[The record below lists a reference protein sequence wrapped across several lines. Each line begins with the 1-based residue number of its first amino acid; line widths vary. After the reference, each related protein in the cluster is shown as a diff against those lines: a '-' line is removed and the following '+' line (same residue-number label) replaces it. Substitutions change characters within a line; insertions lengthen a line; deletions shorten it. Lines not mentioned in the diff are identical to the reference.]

1 MANKLIDST
10 ILNYFK
16 QQLDKLFVKQVSG
29 KGLSTNDYTSEEKT
43 KLSGIANGAQKNVIE
58 KVKVNGTILD
68 IEDKDKSV
76 YITVPVMVSELDND
90 IGYAKKTELPTKLS
104 ALTNDLGYVTVKNVQ
119 SSINMALSD
128 YALKSD
134 ISSMYKF
141 KGSVDT
147 YDKLPTSGQT
157 VGDSYNVKG
166 ADKSHGIKKGDNVV
180 WTGTEWDVL
189 SGTVDLS
196 GYMDKTSYTIATST
210 DIDSIFT
217 S

>member
-29 KGLSTNDYTSEEKT
+29 KGLSTNDYTSTEKN
-43 KLSGIANGAQKNVIE
+43 KLSGIASGAQANVIE
-58 KVKVNGTILD
+58 SVKVNGTAL
-68 IEDKDKSV
+68 SV
-76 YITVPVMVSELDND
+76 TSKAVNVTVPTKTSQLQNDSTYVKKSEIPTKVSEFNND
-90 IGYAKKTELPTKLS
+90 MS
-104 ALTNDLGYVTVKNVQ
+104 YVTANNIIVMLK
-119 SSINMALSD
+119 D

-134 ISSMYKF
+134 VSSMYKY
-141 KGSVDT
+141 KGSVDS
-147 YDKLPTSGQT
+147 YDELPTSGQT

-166 ADKSHGIKKGDNVV
+166 TDSSHGIKKGDNVV

-210 DIDSIFT
+210 DIDSMFA

>member
-43 KLSGIANGAQKNVIE
+43 KLSGIASGAQANVIE
-58 KVKVNGTILD
+58 IVKVNGTAL
-68 IEDKDKSV
+68 SV
-76 YITVPVMVSELDND
+76 TSKAVNVTVPT
-90 IGYAKKTELPTKLS
+90 KTS
-104 ALTNDLGYVTVKNVQ
+104 QLTNDSTYVKKSEIPTQVSEFNNDMSYVTANNIIVMLK
-119 SSINMALSD
+119 D

-134 ISSMYKF
+134 VSSMYKY
-141 KGSVDT
+141 KGSVDS
-147 YDKLPTSGQT
+147 YAKLPTSGQT
-157 VGDSYNVKG
+157 VGDSYNVKS
-166 ADKSHGIKKGDNVV
+166 ADSSHGIRKGDNVV

-210 DIDSIFT
+210 DIDSMFT

>member
-10 ILNYFK
+10 MLNYFK

-29 KGLSTNDYTSEEKT
+29 KMLSTNDYTSAEKQ
-43 KLSGIANGAQKNVIE
+43 KLSGIASGAQVNVIE
-58 KVKVNGTILD
+58 IVKVNGTALSATS
-68 IEDKDKSV
+68 KAV
-76 YITVPVMVSELDND
+76 NVTVPTKTSQLQND
-90 IGYAKKTELPTKLS
+90 STYVKRTELPTKLS
-104 ALTNDLGYVTVKNVQ
+104 AFQNDLGYVTNNNVQ
-119 SSINMALSD
+119 ASINMALSG
-128 YALKSD
+128 YAMKSD
-134 ISSMYKF
+134 ISSMYKY
-141 KGSVDT
+141 KGSVDS
-147 YDKLPTSGQT
+147 YDELPTSGQT

-166 ADKSHGIKKGDNVV
+166 TDSSHGIKKGDNVV

-196 GYMDKTSYTIATST
+196 GYMDKASYTIATST

>member
-29 KGLSTNDYTSEEKT
+29 KGLSTNDYTSTEKN
-43 KLSGIANGAQKNVIE
+43 KLSGIASGAQANVIE
-58 KVKVNGTILD
+58 SVKVNGTAL
-68 IEDKDKSV
+68 SV
-76 YITVPVMVSELDND
+76 TSKAVNVTVPTKTSQLQNDSTYVKKSEIPTKVSEFNND
-90 IGYAKKTELPTKLS
+90 MS
-104 ALTNDLGYVTVKNVQ
+104 YVTANNIIVMLK
-119 SSINMALSD
+119 D

-134 ISSMYKF
+134 VSSMYKY
-141 KGSVDT
+141 KGSVDS
-147 YDKLPTSGQT
+147 YAKLPTSGQT
-157 VGDSYNVKG
+157 VGDSYNVKS
-166 ADKSHGIKKGDNVV
+166 ADSSHGIRKGDNVV

-196 GYMDKTSYTIATST
+196 GYMDKTSYTIANST
-210 DIDSIFT
+210 DIDSMFT

>member
-10 ILNYFK
+10 MLNYFK
-16 QQLDKLFVKQVSG
+16 RQLDKLFVKQESG

-43 KLSGIANGAQKNVIE
+43 KLSGIASGSQANVIE
-58 KVKVNGTILD
+58 SVKVNGTAL
-68 IEDKDKSV
+68 SV
-76 YITVPVMVSELDND
+76 TSKAVNVTVPTKTSQLQND
-90 IGYAKKTELPTKLS
+90 STYVKKAELPTKLS
-104 ALTNDLGYVTVKNVQ
+104 ALTNDVGYVTVKNVQ

-134 ISSMYKF
+134 ISSMYKY
-141 KGSVDT
+141 KGSVDS

-166 ADKSHGIKKGDNVV
+166 TDSSHGIKKGDNVV

>member
-10 ILNYFK
+10 MLNYFK
-16 QQLDKLFVKQVSG
+16 QQLDKLFVKKISG

-43 KLSGIANGAQKNVIE
+43 KLSGIASGAQANVIE
-58 KVKVNGTILD
+58 SVKVNGTALSITS
-68 IEDKDKSV
+68 KAV
-76 YITVPVMVSELDND
+76 NVTVPTKTSQLQND
-90 IGYAKKTELPTKLS
+90 STYVKKAELPTKLS
-104 ALTNDLGYVTVKNVQ
+104 ALQNDLGYVTNNNVQ
-119 SSINMALSD
+119 ASINTALSG
-128 YALKSD
+128 YAMKSD
-134 ISSMYKF
+134 ISSMYKY
-141 KGSVDT
+141 KGSVDS
-147 YDKLPTSGQT
+147 YDELPTSGQT

-166 ADKSHGIKKGDNVV
+166 TDSSHGIKKGDNVV

-210 DIDSIFT
+210 DIDSMFT

>member
-10 ILNYFK
+10 TLNYFK
-16 QQLDKLFVKQVSG
+16 QQLDKLFVKKISG

-43 KLSGIANGAQKNVIE
+43 KLSGIARGAQANVIE
-58 KVKVNGTILD
+58 SVNVNGTAL
-68 IEDKDKSV
+68 SV
-76 YITVPVMVSELDND
+76 TSKAVNVTVPT
-90 IGYAKKTELPTKLS
+90 KTS
-104 ALTNDLGYVTVKNVQ
+104 QLTNDSTYVKKAEIPTKVSEFNNDMSYVTANNITVMLK
-119 SSINMALSD
+119 D

-134 ISSMYKF
+134 VSSMYKY
-141 KGSVDT
+141 KGSVDS
-147 YDKLPTSGQT
+147 YDKLPTGGQT

-166 ADKSHGIKKGDNVV
+166 TDSSHGIKKGDNVV

-210 DIDSIFT
+210 DIDSMFT

>member
-29 KGLSTNDYTSEEKT
+29 KGLSTNDYTSAEKT
-43 KLSGIANGAQKNVIE
+43 KLSGIASGAQANVIE
-58 KVKVNGTILD
+58 SVKVNGTAL
-68 IEDKDKSV
+68 SV
-76 YITVPVMVSELDND
+76 TSKAVNVTVPT
-90 IGYAKKTELPTKLS
+90 KTS
-104 ALTNDLGYVTVKNVQ
+104 QLTNDSTYVKKSEIPTKVSEFNNDMSYITANNIIVMLK
-119 SSINMALSD
+119 D

-134 ISSMYKF
+134 VSSMYKY
-141 KGSVDT
+141 KGSVDS
-147 YDKLPTSGQT
+147 YAKLPTSGQT
-157 VGDSYNVKG
+157 VGDSYNVKS
-166 ADKSHGIKKGDNVV
+166 ADSSHGIIKGDNVV

-196 GYMDKTSYTIATST
+196 GYMDKASYTIATST
-210 DIDSIFT
+210 DIDSMFT

>member
-16 QQLDKLFVKQVSG
+16 QQLDKLFVKQESG
-29 KGLSTNDYTSEEKT
+29 KGLSTNDYTTTEKT
-43 KLSGIANGAQKNVIE
+43 KLEAIESGAQVNVIE
-58 KVKVNGTILD
+58 SVNVNGTAL
-68 IEDKDKSV
+68 SV
-76 YITVPVMVSELDND
+76 TSKAVNVTVPT
-90 IGYAKKTELPTKLS
+90 KTS
-104 ALTNDLGYVTVKNVQ
+104 QLTNDSTYVKKSEIPTKVSEFNNDMSYVTANNIIVMLK
-119 SSINMALSD
+119 D

-134 ISSMYKF
+134 VSSMYKY
-141 KGSVDT
+141 KGSVDS
-147 YDKLPTSGQT
+147 YDELPTSGQT

-166 ADKSHGIKKGDNVV
+166 ADSSHGIRKGDNVV

-196 GYMDKTSYTIATST
+196 SYMDKTSYTIATST
-210 DIDSIFT
+210 DIDSMFT

>member
-29 KGLSTNDYTSEEKT
+29 KGLSTNDYTSAEKE
-43 KLSGIANGAQKNVIE
+43 KLSGIASGAQANVIE
-58 KVKVNGTILD
+58 SVKVNGTAL
-68 IEDKDKSV
+68 SV
-76 YITVPVMVSELDND
+76 TSKAVNVTVPTKTSQLQNDSTYVKKSEIPTKVSEFNND
-90 IGYAKKTELPTKLS
+90 MS
-104 ALTNDLGYVTVKNVQ
+104 YVTANNIIVMLK
-119 SSINMALSD
+119 D

-134 ISSMYKF
+134 VSSMYKY
-141 KGSVDT
+141 KGSVDS
-147 YDKLPTSGQT
+147 YAKLPTSGQT
-157 VGDSYNVKG
+157 VGDSYNVKS
-166 ADKSHGIKKGDNVV
+166 ADSSHGIRKGDNVV

-189 SGTVDLS
+189 SGTVDMS

-210 DIDSIFT
+210 DIDAIFN

>member
-29 KGLSTNDYTSEEKT
+29 KGLSTNDYTSTEKN
-43 KLSGIANGAQKNVIE
+43 KLSGIASGAQANVIE
-58 KVKVNGTILD
+58 SVKVNGTAL
-68 IEDKDKSV
+68 SV
-76 YITVPVMVSELDND
+76 TSKAVNVTVPT
-90 IGYAKKTELPTKLS
+90 KTS
-104 ALTNDLGYVTVKNVQ
+104 QLTNDSTYVKKAEIPTKVSEFNNDMSYVTANNIIVMLK
-119 SSINMALSD
+119 D

-134 ISSMYKF
+134 VSSMYKY
-141 KGSVDT
+141 KGSVDS
-147 YDKLPTSGQT
+147 YAKLPTSGQT
-157 VGDSYNVKG
+157 VGDSYNVKS
-166 ADKSHGIKKGDNVV
+166 ADSSHGIRKGDNVV

-196 GYMDKTSYTIATST
+196 GYMDKTSYTIADST
-210 DIDSIFT
+210 DIDSMFT

>member
-16 QQLDKLFVKQVSG
+16 QQLDKLFVKQISG
-29 KGLSTNDYTSEEKT
+29 KGLSTNDYTSTEKN
-43 KLSGIANGAQKNVIE
+43 KLSGIASGAQANVIE
-58 KVKVNGTILD
+58 SVKVNGTAL
-68 IEDKDKSV
+68 SV
-76 YITVPVMVSELDND
+76 TSKAVNVTVPTKTSQLQND
-90 IGYAKKTELPTKLS
+90 STYVKKTELPTKLS
-104 ALTNDLGYVTVKNVQ
+104 ALQNDLGYVTNNNVQ
-119 SSINMALSD
+119 TSINMALSG
-128 YALKSD
+128 YAMKSD
-134 ISSMYKF
+134 ISSMYKY
-141 KGSVDT
+141 KGSVDS
-147 YDKLPTSGQT
+147 YDELPTSGQT

-166 ADKSHGIKKGDNVV
+166 TDSSHGIKKGDNVV

-210 DIDSIFT
+210 DIDSMFT

>member
-29 KGLSTNDYTSEEKT
+29 KGLSTNDYTSGEKT
-43 KLSGIANGAQKNVIE
+43 KLSGIASGAQANVIE
-58 KVKVNGTILD
+58 SVKVNGTAL
-68 IEDKDKSV
+68 SV
-76 YITVPVMVSELDND
+76 TSKAVNVTVPTRTSQ
-90 IGYAKKTELPTKLS
+90 
-104 ALTNDLGYVTVKNVQ
+104 LTNDSTYVKKAEIPTQVSEFNNDMSYVTANNIIVMLK
-119 SSINMALSD
+119 D

-134 ISSMYKF
+134 VSSMYKF

-147 YDKLPTSGQT
+147 YANLPTSGQT
-157 VGDSYNVKG
+157 VGDSYNVKS
-166 ADKSHGIKKGDNVV
+166 ADSSHGIRKGDNVV

-210 DIDSIFT
+210 DIDSMFT

>member
-29 KGLSTNDYTSEEKT
+29 KGLSTNDYTSTEKN
-43 KLSGIANGAQKNVIE
+43 KLSGIASGAQANVIE
-58 KVKVNGTILD
+58 SVKVNGTAL
-68 IEDKDKSV
+68 SV
-76 YITVPVMVSELDND
+76 TSKAVNVTVPTKTSQLQNDSTYVKKSEIPTKVSEFNND
-90 IGYAKKTELPTKLS
+90 MS
-104 ALTNDLGYVTVKNVQ
+104 YVTANNIIVMLK
-119 SSINMALSD
+119 D

-134 ISSMYKF
+134 VSSMYKY
-141 KGSVDT
+141 KGSVDS
-147 YDKLPTSGQT
+147 YDELPTSGQT

-166 ADKSHGIKKGDNVV
+166 TDSSHGIKKGDNVV

-210 DIDSIFT
+210 DIDSMFT

>member
-1 MANKLIDST
+1 MASKLIDST
-10 ILNYFK
+10 MLNYFK

-29 KGLSTNDYTSEEKT
+29 KGLSTNDYTSTEKN
-43 KLSGIANGAQKNVIE
+43 KLSGIASGAQANVIE
-58 KVKVNGTILD
+58 SVKVNGTAL
-68 IEDKDKSV
+68 SV
-76 YITVPVMVSELDND
+76 TSKAVNETVPT
-90 IGYAKKTELPTKLS
+90 KTS
-104 ALTNDLGYVTVKNVQ
+104 QLTNDSTYVKKSEIPTKVSEFNNDMSYVTANNIIVMLK
-119 SSINMALSD
+119 D

-134 ISSMYKF
+134 VSSMYKY
-141 KGSVDT
+141 KGSVDS
-147 YDKLPTSGQT
+147 YDELPTSGQT

-166 ADKSHGIKKGDNVV
+166 ADSSHGIKKGDNVV

-210 DIDSIFT
+210 DIDSMFA

>member
-29 KGLSTNDYTSEEKT
+29 KGLSTNDYTSTEKN
-43 KLSGIANGAQKNVIE
+43 KLSGIASGAQANVIE
-58 KVKVNGTILD
+58 SVKVNGTAL
-68 IEDKDKSV
+68 SV
-76 YITVPVMVSELDND
+76 TSKAVNVTVPTKTSQLQNDSTYVKKSEIPTKVSEFNND
-90 IGYAKKTELPTKLS
+90 MS
-104 ALTNDLGYVTVKNVQ
+104 YVTANNIIVMLK
-119 SSINMALSD
+119 D

-134 ISSMYKF
+134 VSSMYKY

-210 DIDSIFT
+210 DIDSMFT

>member
-29 KGLSTNDYTSEEKT
+29 KGLSTNDYTSTEKN
-43 KLSGIANGAQKNVIE
+43 KLSGIASGAQANVIE
-58 KVKVNGTILD
+58 SVKVNGTAL
-68 IEDKDKSV
+68 SV
-76 YITVPVMVSELDND
+76 TSKAVNVTVPTKTSQLQND
-90 IGYAKKTELPTKLS
+90 STYVKRTEVPTKLS
-104 ALTNDLGYVTVKNVQ
+104 AFQNDLGYVTNNNVQ
-119 SSINMALSD
+119 TSINMALSG
-128 YALKSD
+128 YAMKSD
-134 ISSMYKF
+134 ISSMYKY
-141 KGSVDT
+141 KGSVDS
-147 YDKLPTSGQT
+147 YDELPTSGQT

-166 ADKSHGIKKGDNVV
+166 ADSSHGIKKGDNVV

-210 DIDSIFT
+210 DIDSMFA

>member
-10 ILNYFK
+10 MLNYFK

-29 KGLSTNDYTSEEKT
+29 KGLSTNDYTSAEKQ
-43 KLSGIANGAQKNVIE
+43 KLSGIASGAQVNVIE
-58 KVKVNGTILD
+58 IVKVNGTALSATS
-68 IEDKDKSV
+68 KAV
-76 YITVPVMVSELDND
+76 NVTVPTKTSQLQND
-90 IGYAKKTELPTKLS
+90 STYVKKTELPTKLS
-104 ALTNDLGYVTVKNVQ
+104 ALQNDLGYVTVKNVQ

-147 YDKLPTSGQT
+147 YAKLPTSGQT
-157 VGDSYNVKG
+157 VGDSYNVKS
-166 ADKSHGIKKGDNVV
+166 ADSSHGIKKGDNVV

-210 DIDSIFT
+210 DIDSMFT

>member
-29 KGLSTNDYTSEEKT
+29 KGLSTNDYTSTEKN
-43 KLSGIANGAQKNVIE
+43 KLSGIASGAQANVIE
-58 KVKVNGTILD
+58 SVKVNGTAL
-68 IEDKDKSV
+68 SV
-76 YITVPVMVSELDND
+76 TSKAVNVTVPTKTSQLQNDSTYVKKSEIPTKVSEFNND
-90 IGYAKKTELPTKLS
+90 MS
-104 ALTNDLGYVTVKNVQ
+104 YVTANNIIVMLK
-119 SSINMALSD
+119 D

-134 ISSMYKF
+134 VSSMYKY
-141 KGSVDT
+141 KGSVDS
-147 YDKLPTSGQT
+147 YAKLPTSGQT
-157 VGDSYNVKG
+157 VGDSYNVKS
-166 ADKSHGIKKGDNVV
+166 ADSSHGIRKGDNVV

-196 GYMDKTSYTIATST
+196 GYMDKTSYTIADST
-210 DIDSIFT
+210 DIDSMFT

>member
-29 KGLSTNDYTSEEKT
+29 KGLSTNDYTSTEKN
-43 KLSGIANGAQKNVIE
+43 KLSGIASGAQVNVIE
-58 KVKVNGTILD
+58 SVKVNGTAL
-68 IEDKDKSV
+68 SV
-76 YITVPVMVSELDND
+76 TSKAVNVTVPTKTSQLQNDSTYVKKSEIPTKVSEFNND
-90 IGYAKKTELPTKLS
+90 MS
-104 ALTNDLGYVTVKNVQ
+104 YVTSNNIIVMLK
-119 SSINMALSD
+119 D

-134 ISSMYKF
+134 VSSMYKY
-141 KGSVDT
+141 KGSVDS
-147 YDKLPTSGQT
+147 YDELPTSGQT

-166 ADKSHGIKKGDNVV
+166 ADSSHGIKKGDNVV

-196 GYMDKTSYTIATST
+196 GYMDKKSYTIATST
-210 DIDSIFT
+210 DIDSMFT

>member
-29 KGLSTNDYTSEEKT
+29 KGLSTNDYTSTEKN
-43 KLSGIANGAQKNVIE
+43 KLSGIASGAQANVIE
-58 KVKVNGTILD
+58 SVKVNGTAL
-68 IEDKDKSV
+68 SV
-76 YITVPVMVSELDND
+76 TSKAVNVTVPTKTSQLQND
-90 IGYAKKTELPTKLS
+90 STYVKKTELPTKLS
-104 ALTNDLGYVTVKNVQ
+104 ALQNDLGYVTNNNVQ
-119 SSINMALSD
+119 ASINMALSG
-128 YALKSD
+128 YAMKSD
-134 ISSMYKF
+134 ISSMYKY
-141 KGSVDT
+141 KGSVDS
-147 YDKLPTSGQT
+147 YDELPTSGQT

-166 ADKSHGIKKGDNVV
+166 TDSSHGIKKGDNVV

-210 DIDSIFT
+210 DIDSMFT

>member
-29 KGLSTNDYTSEEKT
+29 KGLSTNDYTSTEKN
-43 KLSGIANGAQKNVIE
+43 KLSGIASGAQANVIE
-58 KVKVNGTILD
+58 SVKVNGTAL
-68 IEDKDKSV
+68 SV
-76 YITVPVMVSELDND
+76 TSKAVNVTVPTKTSQLQND
-90 IGYAKKTELPTKLS
+90 STYVKKTEVPTKLS
-104 ALTNDLGYVTVKNVQ
+104 ALQNDLGYVTNNNVQ
-119 SSINMALSD
+119 TSINMALSG
-128 YALKSD
+128 YAMKSD
-134 ISSMYKF
+134 ISSMYKY
-141 KGSVDT
+141 KGSVDS
-147 YDKLPTSGQT
+147 YDELPTSGQT

-166 ADKSHGIKKGDNVV
+166 ADSSHGIKKGDNVV

-210 DIDSIFT
+210 DIDSMFA

>member
-29 KGLSTNDYTSEEKT
+29 KGLSTNDYTSTEKN
-43 KLSGIANGAQKNVIE
+43 KLSGIASGAQANVIE
-58 KVKVNGTILD
+58 SVKVNGTAL
-68 IEDKDKSV
+68 SV
-76 YITVPVMVSELDND
+76 TSKAVNVTVPTKTSQLKNDSTYVKKSEIPNKVSEFNND
-90 IGYAKKTELPTKLS
+90 MS
-104 ALTNDLGYVTVKNVQ
+104 YVTANNIIVMLK
-119 SSINMALSD
+119 D

-134 ISSMYKF
+134 VSSMYKY
-141 KGSVDT
+141 KGSVDS
-147 YDKLPTSGQT
+147 YDELPTSGQT

-166 ADKSHGIKKGDNVV
+166 TDSSHGIKKGDNVV

-210 DIDSIFT
+210 DIDSMFT

>member
-29 KGLSTNDYTSEEKT
+29 KGLSTNDYTSTEKN
-43 KLSGIANGAQKNVIE
+43 KLSGIASGAQANVIE
-58 KVKVNGTILD
+58 SVKVNGTAL
-68 IEDKDKSV
+68 SV
-76 YITVPVMVSELDND
+76 TSKAVNVTVPTKTSQLQND
-90 IGYAKKTELPTKLS
+90 STYVKKTEVPTKLS

-147 YDKLPTSGQT
+147 YANLPNSGQT

-166 ADKSHGIKKGDNVV
+166 ADSSHGIKKGDNVV

-210 DIDSIFT
+210 DIDSMFA

>member
-16 QQLDKLFVKQVSG
+16 QQLDKFFVKQVSG

-43 KLSGIANGAQKNVIE
+43 KLSGIASGAQANVIE
-58 KVKVNGTILD
+58 SVKVNGTAL
-68 IEDKDKSV
+68 SV
-76 YITVPVMVSELDND
+76 TSKAVNVTVPT
-90 IGYAKKTELPTKLS
+90 KTS
-104 ALTNDLGYVTVKNVQ
+104 QLTNDSTYVKKSEIPTQVSEFNNDMSYVTANNIIVMLK
-119 SSINMALSD
+119 D

-134 ISSMYKF
+134 VSSMYKY
-141 KGSVDT
+141 KGSVDS

-157 VGDSYNVKG
+157 AGDSYNVKS
-166 ADKSHGIKKGDNVV
+166 ADSSHGIRKGDNVV

-210 DIDSIFT
+210 DIDSMFT

>member
-1 MANKLIDST
+1 MANKLINST

-134 ISSMYKF
+134 ISSMYKY
-141 KGSVDT
+141 KGSVDS
-147 YDKLPTSGQT
+147 YDELPTSGQT

-166 ADKSHGIKKGDNVV
+166 TDSSHGIKKGDNVV

-210 DIDSIFT
+210 DIDSMFT

>member
-29 KGLSTNDYTSEEKT
+29 KGLSTNDYTSTEKN
-43 KLSGIANGAQKNVIE
+43 KLSGIASGAQANVIE
-58 KVKVNGTILD
+58 SVKVNGTAL
-68 IEDKDKSV
+68 SV
-76 YITVPVMVSELDND
+76 TSKAVNVTVPTKTSQLQNDSTYVKKSEIPTKVSEFNND
-90 IGYAKKTELPTKLS
+90 MS
-104 ALTNDLGYVTVKNVQ
+104 YVTANNIIVMLK
-119 SSINMALSD
+119 D

-134 ISSMYKF
+134 VSSMYKF

-166 ADKSHGIKKGDNVV
+166 ADSSHGIKKGDNVV

-210 DIDSIFT
+210 DIDSMFT

>member
-10 ILNYFK
+10 MLNYFK
-16 QQLDKLFVKQVSG
+16 QQLDKLFVKKISG
-29 KGLSTNDYTSEEKT
+29 KGLSTNDYTSAEKE
-43 KLSGIANGAQKNVIE
+43 KLSGIASGAQKNVIE
-58 KVKVNGTILD
+58 KVMVNGTNLS

-76 YITVPVMVSELDND
+76 RITVPVMVSELDND
-90 IGYAKKTELPTKLS
+90 VNYVKKIELPTKLS
-104 ALTNDLGYVTVKNVQ
+104 SFANDVGYATTNNVQ
-119 SSINMALSD
+119 TSINMALSD

-147 YDKLPTSGQT
+147 YAKLPTSGQT
-157 VGDSYNVKG
+157 VGDSYNVKS
-166 ADKSHGIKKGDNVV
+166 ADSSHGIRKGDNVV

-189 SGTVDLS
+189 SGTVDMS
-196 GYMDKTSYTIATST
+196 GYMDKTSYTIAIST
-210 DIDSIFT
+210 DIDAIFN

>member
-10 ILNYFK
+10 MLNYFK
-16 QQLDKLFVKQVSG
+16 QQLDKFFVKQVSG
-29 KGLSTNDYTSEEKT
+29 KGLSTNDYTSTEKN
-43 KLSGIANGAQKNVIE
+43 KLSGIASGAQANVIE
-58 KVKVNGTILD
+58 SVKVNGTAL
-68 IEDKDKSV
+68 SV
-76 YITVPVMVSELDND
+76 TSKAVNVTVPT
-90 IGYAKKTELPTKLS
+90 KTS
-104 ALTNDLGYVTVKNVQ
+104 QLTNDSTYVKKSEIPTKVSEFNNDMSYVTANNIIVMLK
-119 SSINMALSD
+119 D

-134 ISSMYKF
+134 VSSMYKY
-141 KGSVDT
+141 KGSVDS
-147 YDKLPTSGQT
+147 YDELPTSGQT

-166 ADKSHGIKKGDNVV
+166 ADSSHGIKKGDNVV

-210 DIDSIFT
+210 DIDSMFA